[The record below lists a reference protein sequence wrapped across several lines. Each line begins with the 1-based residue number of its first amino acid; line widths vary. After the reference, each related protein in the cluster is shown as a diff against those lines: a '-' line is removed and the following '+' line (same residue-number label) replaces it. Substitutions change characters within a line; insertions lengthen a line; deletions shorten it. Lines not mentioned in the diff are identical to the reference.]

1 MTIKLSEKEQAG
13 YDVLRAEMSDELA
26 MEIVEYRRERK
37 AKITARIAR
46 TLLKEYKAFGDI
58 EKAFTIQTA
67 RNWISFECEWVR
79 SKARTFHDTN
89 NPMPAQSAN
98 YGRPEPIKPPEPASS
113 NVDPERRR
121 QLAEMARRT
130 AAGMSGRVMQ

>member
-98 YGRPEPIKPPEPASS
+98 YGRPEPIKPQEPASAKI
-113 NVDPERRR
+113 DPERRR
-121 QLAEMARRT
+121 QIAELARQAVRT
-130 AAGMSGRVMQ
+130 VQ